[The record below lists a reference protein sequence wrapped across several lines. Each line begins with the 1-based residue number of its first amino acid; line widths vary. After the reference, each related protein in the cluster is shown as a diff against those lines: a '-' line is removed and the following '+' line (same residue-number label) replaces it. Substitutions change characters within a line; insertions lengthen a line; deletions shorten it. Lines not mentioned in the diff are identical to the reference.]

1 MWAGIERAQ
10 NSDESDESNE
20 SGSQWGKTCWREDSG
35 VSELERQAVVREW
48 RLEPEILEAMPA
60 RMVMSMAYNRG
71 SRWLR

>member
-10 NSDESDESNE
+10 NSDQSDEFNE

-48 RLEPEILEAMPA
+48 RL
-60 RMVMSMAYNRG
+60 
-71 SRWLR
+71 